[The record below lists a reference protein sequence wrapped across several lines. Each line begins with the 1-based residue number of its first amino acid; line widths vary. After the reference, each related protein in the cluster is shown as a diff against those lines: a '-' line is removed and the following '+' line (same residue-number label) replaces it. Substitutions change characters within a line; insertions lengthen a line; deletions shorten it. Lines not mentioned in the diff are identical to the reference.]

1 MAFDHLRFPMTKY
14 HPVYGARTADKHDD
28 LDKVFVGP
36 EHNWFDTPEEADMHR
51 TAAEAA
57 MVLHNSVRMRV
68 DAVAAE
74 GDPDAENPTLA
85 DQVAD
90 LGTVVNS
97 VQHQEYVVK
106 PILEAPTAE
115 ERQEEADRI
124 EAAAQKR
131 RDDMARESDV
141 VVEAT
146 PASHVESSA
155 G

>member
-1 MAFDHLRFPMTKY
+1 MTFDHLRFPITRY
-14 HPVYGARTADKHDD
+14 HPVLGKRTADKHDD
-28 LDKVFVGP
+28 LDKVFVAP
-36 EHNWFDTPEEADMHR
+36 EHNWFETPEEADMHR

-68 DAVAAE
+68 DTLAAE

-85 DQVAD
+85 DQVD
-90 LGTVVNS
+90 IGTVINS

-106 PILEAPTAE
+106 PILEAPTEE
-115 ERQEEADRI
+115 ERQAQADRV

-131 RDDMARESDV
+131 RDDMERESTV
-141 VVEAT
+141 RVEAT
-146 PASHVESSA
+146 PASHEESSA

>member
-14 HPVYGARTADKHDD
+14 HPVLGARTADKHDD
-28 LDKVFVGP
+28 LDRVFVGP
-36 EHNWFDTPEEADMHR
+36 ERNWFDTPEEADMHR

-68 DAVAAE
+68 DAYAAE
-74 GDPDAENPTLA
+74 GDPETETPNLAEQH
-85 DQVAD
+85 DI
-90 LGTVVNS
+90 GTVVNS

-106 PILEAPTAE
+106 PMLEAPTDA
-115 ERQEEADRI
+115 ERQEQAVRVE
-124 EAAAQKR
+124 EAAQKR
-131 RDDMARESDV
+131 RDDLAREADV

-146 PASHVESSA
+146 PARHEESSA

>member
-1 MAFDHLRFPMTKY
+1 MAFDHLRFPITRY
-14 HPVYGARTADKHDD
+14 HPVLGKRTADKSDD

-51 TAAEAA
+51 TAADAA

-68 DAVAAE
+68 DTLASE
-74 GDPDAENPTLA
+74 GDPYSETPDLAE
-85 DQVAD
+85 QVD
-90 LGTVVNS
+90 IGTVVNS

-106 PILEAPTAE
+106 PLLDAPTDE
-115 ERQEEADRI
+115 ERQEQADRI

-131 RDDMARESDV
+131 RDDIAREADV
-141 VVEAT
+141 RVEAT
-146 PASHVESSA
+146 PASHEESSA